1 MSKIIWGYAC
11 ISDLHPAYKTGS
23 TSTLT
28 YINRLHESQRG
39 EYLKQKARANLA
51 ALEQLLIKNAKN
63 KIKAY
68 RMPDS
73 LLPMADLG
81 YYKVSDF
88 ASRLKDIGDTANKL
102 DSFISFHPSQFF
114 VLNSATPRVVD
125 SAIHNFNIFAEILEA
140 MELKNKPVL
149 LTHVGARSTY
159 ASTKAAC
166 DAFCEHFKR
175 LSPAAQ
181 SYFAV
186 ENDQS
191 AHSVDSCLYIS
202 SKIDIPVVVDNA
214 HYAYK
219 PVKDMSFAKA
229 LHLASKTWKDRVQK
243 IHLSSELEGST
254 RHAHADFIK
263 QEDWKTTL
271 SSIQRAGIDR
281 AIVMVEAKKKD
292 RAVQQLRLDNLGKK

>member
-11 ISDLHPAYKTGS
+11 ISDLHPVYKTGS

-28 YINRLHESQRG
+28 YINKLPEHQRG
-39 EYLKQKARANLA
+39 DYLKQKAQANLA
-51 ALEQLLIKNAKN
+51 ALEQLLIKNNQN

-73 LLPMADLG
+73 LLPMADLS
-81 YYKVSDF
+81 YYQVSDF
-88 ASRLKDIGDTANKL
+88 AKQLKQIGKLANKL
-102 DSFISFHPSQFF
+102 DAFISFHPSQFF

-125 SAIHNFNIFAEILEA
+125 SAVHNFNIFAEILEA
-140 MELKNKPVL
+140 MELVNKPVL

-159 ASTKAAC
+159 ATAEAAC
-166 DAFCEHFKR
+166 DAFCNNFRR

-181 SYFAV
+181 EYFAV

-191 AHSVDSCLYIS
+191 AHSIDSCLYIN

-219 PVKDMSFAKA
+219 PVKNMSFTKA
-229 LHLASKTWKDRVQK
+229 VHLASKTWKDRVQK
-243 IHLSSELEGST
+243 LHLSSELEGSP
-254 RHAHADFIK
+254 RHAHSDFIL
-263 QEDWKTTL
+263 QEDWKKTL
-271 SSIQRAGIDR
+271 SAIQRAGIER
-281 AIVMVEAKKKD
+281 AIVMVEVKKKD